1 MNRRVLILG
10 SSHVGASLAGELVD
24 QGCEV
29 TVVCDQQASLQKLQQ
44 LLDIRTV
51 FGNPSYPDILRLAR
65 ADNMAVLIAVTPVDE
80 VNMLAC
86 QVAYSLFKV
95 PLKIARIRSR
105 HYFYRNELFGNDNL
119 PVDIFLDPERAVAHN
134 LLHLINFVG
143 VSSAFSFP
151 DVGLVLLTVKI
162 PSTGS
167 WVEKSW
173 QAFQKVVAEHMGMA
187 LAIQRAQRYIN
198 VMPSTLLQ
206 PQDACYIMVTED
218 AVCNLLLALDM
229 QSKDKIRKVIIAGGG
244 GVGEA
249 LAEHLIQ
256 AHCHVKIIDHDAE
269 LCQRLATHIPD
280 ATVLIGD
287 ASGRKLLFQENVEAV
302 DAFIALTSDD
312 EDNIISAL
320 QAKYLGAKHVL
331 SLVNNSEYMEIFAN
345 SDVDVFVPPQQMTI
359 SEVLT
364 IIRPD
369 FVKQVFTLSRGK
381 SEVLCCELLEGKAK
395 RILGQS
401 ISALHL
407 PDGVVF
413 AGLYR
418 GGTHCFDSRVELTYG
433 DCVVFLLQDKHAY
446 GAIALW
452 FS

>member
-10 SSHVGASLAGELVD
+10 SSHVGASLAGELVE

-29 TVVCDQQASLQKLQQ
+29 TVVCDQQPSLKKLQHQ
-44 LLDIRTV
+44 LDIRTV
-51 FGNPSYPDILRLAR
+51 LGNPSYPDILRVAR
-65 ADNMAVLIAVTPVDE
+65 ADKMDVLIAVTPTDE

-86 QVAYSLFKV
+86 QVAYSLFQV

-134 LLHLINFVG
+134 LFRLMNYIG
-143 VSSAFSFP
+143 ASSAFPFP
-151 DVGLVLLTVKI
+151 DIQLVLLTVKI
-162 PSTGS
+162 PSTGR
-167 WVEKSW
+167 WLQKPW
-173 QAFQKVVAEHMGMA
+173 QAFQEAVAEHTGLA
-187 LAIQRAQRYIN
+187 LAIQRDHHYIH
-198 VMPSTLLQ
+198 VTPRTELQ
-206 PQDACYIMVTED
+206 LQDECYIMVAED
-218 AVCNLLLALDM
+218 SVCNLLIALGM
-229 QSKDKIRKVIIAGGG
+229 QSKDTIRKVIIAGGG

-249 LAEHLIQ
+249 LAEHLTQ
-256 AHCHVKIIDHDAE
+256 AHCNVKIIDHNAV
-269 LCQRLATHIPD
+269 LCQRLASHIPD

-287 ASGRKLLFQENVEAV
+287 ASERKLLFQENVEAV

-320 QAKYLGAKHVL
+320 QAKYLGARHVL
-331 SLVNNSEYMEIFAN
+331 SLVNNSEYMEIFTN
-345 SDVDVFVPPQQMTI
+345 SNVDVFIPPQQMTI
-359 SEVLT
+359 SDVLT

-369 FVKQVFTLSRGK
+369 FVKQVFTLSRGL
-381 SEVLCCELLEGKAK
+381 SEVVCCELLEGKAK
-395 RILGQS
+395 RIVGKPVS
-401 ISALHL
+401 VLHL

-418 GGTHCFDSRVELTYG
+418 AGVHYFSTSVELTYG
-433 DCVVFLLQDKHAY
+433 DCVVFLLQDKRAF
-446 GAIALW
+446 GAISLW